1 MKMKK
6 NALMIASLSVL
17 LVQSCALDGQ
27 INLPLPPIPIKELN
41 ELNELI
47 ISNTEIKTFMEIGNL
62 VNTKASVAIL
72 TNGDVY
78 FFENGFSIVDKEYAK
93 KFYRDGFV
101 VTEAVIITKSEL
113 SSYKIGSEVKDLYVS
128 DSKQINIFLE
138 KGGF

>member
-1 MKMKK
+1 MKIKK
-6 NALMIASLSVL
+6 RALMIASLSVL
-17 LVQSCALDGQ
+17 FVQSCSLDGQ
-27 INLPLPPIPIKELN
+27 INLPLPLPPIPINELKELIN
-41 ELNELI
+41 
-47 ISNTEIKTFMEIGNL
+47 SNAEIRTFMEIANL
-62 VNTKASVAIL
+62 VNNRGSVAIL
-72 TNGDVY
+72 ANGDVY
-78 FFENGFSIVDKEYAK
+78 FFENAVSIVDKEYAK